1 MSAAGPFPRK
11 KKAVK
16 HRLKSSK
23 PEFEHEE
30 YEAASKANPEQTKQ
44 AEALQEQSPAE
55 FWSQSLEN
63 SQGRPVEN
71 VGTLTD
77 LDKLYMALAE
87 VKKEHYFNTLC
98 FGLGINSLNP

>member
-30 YEAASKANPEQTKQ
+30 YEAASKANPEQV
-44 AEALQEQSPAE
+44 L
-55 FWSQSLEN
+55 FL
-63 SQGRPVEN
+63 
-71 VGTLTD
+71 L
-77 LDKLYMALAE
+77 
-87 VKKEHYFNTLC
+87 
-98 FGLGINSLNP
+98 

>member
-30 YEAASKANPEQTKQ
+30 YEAASKANPEQVLLIYSNVT
-44 AEALQEQSPAE
+44 
-55 FWSQSLEN
+55 SLIIKMSE
-63 SQGRPVEN
+63 STSRKVKVIHVLLLRRRHRGLSFPVL
-71 VGTLTD
+71 VSRGKVLF
-77 LDKLYMALAE
+77 M
-87 VKKEHYFNTLC
+87 V
-98 FGLGINSLNP
+98 I

>member
-30 YEAASKANPEQTKQ
+30 YEAASKANPEQVLLIYSNFT
-44 AEALQEQSPAE
+44 
-55 FWSQSLEN
+55 SLIIKSVN
-63 SQGRPVEN
+63 PL
-71 VGTLTD
+71 VG
-77 LDKLYMALAE
+77 KL
-87 VKKEHYFNTLC
+87 K
-98 FGLGINSLNP
+98 

>member
-30 YEAASKANPEQTKQ
+30 YEAASKANPEQVLLIYSNVT
-44 AEALQEQSPAE
+44 
-55 FWSQSLEN
+55 SLIIKWVN
-63 SQGRPVEN
+63 PLVGKLKWFMCSDWLLRRRHRGLSFPVL
-71 VGTLTD
+71 VSRGKVLF
-77 LDKLYMALAE
+77 M
-87 VKKEHYFNTLC
+87 V
-98 FGLGINSLNP
+98 I

>member
-30 YEAASKANPEQTKQ
+30 YEVASKANPEQVLLVYCNVT
-44 AEALQEQSPAE
+44 
-55 FWSQSLEN
+55 SLII
-63 SQGRPVEN
+63 
-71 VGTLTD
+71 
-77 LDKLYMALAE
+77 K
-87 VKKEHYFNTLC
+87 
-98 FGLGINSLNP
+98 